1 MSIINR
7 SRRLLRDK
15 QGNAI
20 IELAIAFPVL
30 LLLVF
35 GAADFARLFYN
46 AVTVSDASY
55 AGSFYGALRGVNSA
69 LFSEM
74 ETIARQSAK
83 DIDKPGSLTVVSDRF
98 CDCPANPAT
107 GPNDPNAVSCIT
119 GACPGY
125 GPPRVYVRT
134 EVANKFDA
142 IAHFP
147 GIPGNINIRRF
158 TYIRVQ

>member
-1 MSIINR
+1 MSIMSR
-7 SRRLLRDK
+7 SRDLRRDK

-30 LLLVF
+30 MLLVI

-74 ETIARQSAK
+74 EQIARQSAK
-83 DIDKPGSLTVVSDRF
+83 DIDKPGRLTVVADRF
-98 CDCPANPAT
+98 CDCPANPAS
-107 GPNDPNAVSCIT
+107 GPTDPNAVSCIS
-119 GACPGY
+119 GSCPGY

-134 EVANKFDA
+134 EVTNRFDA
-142 IAHFP
+142 AAPFP
-147 GIPGNINIRRF
+147 GIPSDVNVRRF